1 MPRRTD
7 WLTEFAR
14 PLAEDLAA
22 RCGSLKKVM
31 SAGVMAL
38 DSLSPDEREYF
49 MAKADGVNVKSA
61 LTPDEA
67 FRKKVLEIVEDSQ
80 AIPAKKKPSR
90 KANRA
95 KAQ

>member
-1 MPRRTD
+1 MPKRTD

-38 DSLSPDEREYF
+38 DSLTPEDREYF
-49 MAKADGVNVKSA
+49 MAKADGVNVKPA
-61 LTPDEA
+61 TIEA
-67 FRKKVLEIVEDSQ
+67 NFRKKVLAIVKDAQ
-80 AIPAKKKPSR
+80 AIPVRKKPSR
-90 KANRA
+90 KAKPA
-95 KAQ
+95 ESG